1 MGMGGMNEGFFIVFR
16 WDLEQCLEHG
26 IAELLCIGFSPVF
39 LLNGIEFCPHSD
51 FCCIFFELCLV

>member
-1 MGMGGMNEGFFIVFR
+1 MNEGFFIVFR

-39 LLNGIEFCPHSD
+39 FIEWDRILSSLRLL
-51 FCCIFFELCLV
+51 LYLL